1 MDMNNQEAYELA
13 AKVKLRPDW
22 KSPSIMIGLRL
33 LHFQPPH
40 FTLEV
45 QCLNET
51 QQYLCR
57 ILHEV
62 GLELC
67 STAVCKGVRRTRDG
81 PFTVQHAL
89 TRRHWTAPG
98 VIQAIQQSRKARK
111 SKSTQPGEDTGTAR
125 RRQEI

>member
-1 MDMNNQEAYELA
+1 MMKITVLSHLFKWENLHNWWLTKYFFAPLYSKVDMNNQEAYELA
-13 AKVKLRPDW
+13 AKVKLRPDG

-67 STAVCKGVRRTRDG
+67 STAVCKGVRRTRYG
-81 PFTVQHAL
+81 PFTVQQAL
-89 TRRHWTAPG
+89 TR
-98 VIQAIQQSRKARK
+98 
-111 SKSTQPGEDTGTAR
+111 
-125 RRQEI
+125 